1 MLLVSSDRTFQER
14 KNIDDQL
21 GSRVDIPTVIIR
33 KDEGDEIRTYMSLNA
48 SEKVV
53 MSIKFSGMKSSDSL
67 TIELFMRSDNLKSL
81 HFFKEFRQ
89 YYDKLSKKIQNFY
102 YFLIFSNY
110 FNIFL
115 ESKVTFVPRYKY
127 YKYPWEE
134 TSNTLGAGQSTAACV
149 KDTKYCAHENHSK
162 FLKLFFN

>member
-14 KNIDDQL
+14 KNVDDQL

-33 KDEGDEIRTYMSLNA
+33 KDEGEEIRTYMSLNA
-48 SEKVV
+48 AEKVV

-89 YYDKLSKKIQNFY
+89 YYDKLSKKI
-102 YFLIFSNY
+102 
-110 FNIFL
+110 
-115 ESKVTFVPRYKY
+115 
-127 YKYPWEE
+127 
-134 TSNTLGAGQSTAACV
+134 
-149 KDTKYCAHENHSK
+149 
-162 FLKLFFN
+162 